1 MPAQGSAVGQH
12 NVVANQAVMSH
23 VRIDHEKVLV
33 ADTCHHPAAAGPR
46 VERGELAN
54 DVVVADGEDTVL
66 ALVLLVL
73 RDGADTGELKNAVL
87 TADRGATLDDRVRS
101 NPGVLAA
108 SHLRTNHR
116 VGANLHAA
124 IEFCPRRPNS

>member
-12 NVVANQAVMSH
+12 NVIANLAVMSH
-23 VRIDHEKVLV
+23 MRIDHEKVLV
-33 ADTCHHPAAAGPR
+33 ADTCYHPTAAGPG

-66 ALVLLVL
+66 ALVLLIL
-73 RDGADTGELKNAVL
+73 RDGADAGELKNAVL
-87 TADRGATLDDRVRS
+87 TADGGATFDDRVRS
-101 NPGVLAA
+101 NLGVLADP
-108 SHLRTNHR
+108 HLRTNHR

-124 IEFCPRRPNS
+124 IEFCSRRHYS

>member
-33 ADTCHHPAAAGPR
+33 ADTCHHPAAAGSR
-46 VERGELAN
+46 IERGELAN
-54 DVVVADGEDTVL
+54 DVVVADGEETVL

-87 TADRGATLDDRVRS
+87 TPEGRATLDDRGWY
-101 NPGVLAA
+101 NPGA
-108 SHLRTNHR
+108 
-116 VGANLHAA
+116 LHD
-124 IEFCPRRPNS
+124 PP